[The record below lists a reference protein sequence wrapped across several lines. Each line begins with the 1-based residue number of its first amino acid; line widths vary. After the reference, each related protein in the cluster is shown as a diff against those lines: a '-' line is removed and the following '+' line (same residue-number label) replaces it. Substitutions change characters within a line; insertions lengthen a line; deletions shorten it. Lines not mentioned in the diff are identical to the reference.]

1 MPGPDRRTWGEMM
14 ETRNSRR
21 CKIPLLLA
29 VSMPFSS
36 FSFSSSS
43 STSYSSYSS
52 SSSSSTTSS
61 SSSSPLPPPLLDLL
75 PATNNTMKDV
85 SLLLTAL
92 ENNVPFGFA
101 HFNDGELQA
110 LDCNDGKKTVFA
122 WMQACT
128 PALSA
133 AMRAAMTRTAPN
145 FYLGLPCN
153 CEFRGRYFLK
163 ALQLLNVS
171 HGLPYTYDDAMH
183 MRRGVHNDDTACPAV
198 PTPLRHVHRGAATAS
213 GGASLVGRITV
224 APLFINGN
232 YLRAKKEL
240 VRILTAALSRQRRR
254 VHAVVAAG
262 RQVGRLPVP
271 LASVQRIAQRDAFE
285 ANYTV
290 CRTDAFLRQAGYADG
305 DVVMIMAGPLGR
317 ILASE
322 WTWLRPR
329 VTFLELGSF
338 WDVELW
344 DRPRHRLGL
353 PRPCSARTDT
363 VGLSCSHPWAHSL
376 LPEELTRAYL
386 C

>member
-1 MPGPDRRTWGEMM
+1 MVFLCWFAVTAVRLFC
-14 ETRNSRR
+14 S
-21 CKIPLLLA
+21 LLLA
-29 VSMPFSS
+29 
-36 FSFSSSS
+36 SSSS
-43 STSYSSYSS
+43 GSNPPNLMVSAVSSV
-52 SSSSSTTSS
+52 
-61 SSSSPLPPPLLDLL
+61 L
-75 PATNNTMKDV
+75 PAMNNSMKDLAQ
-85 SLLLTAL
+85 LLGAL

-128 PALSA
+128 PALST
-133 AMRAAMTRTAPN
+133 AMHAAMTRTAPN

-153 CEFRGRYFLK
+153 CEFRGRYFLR

-171 HGLPYTYDDAMH
+171 HGLPYSYDDAMH
-183 MRRGVHNDDTACPAV
+183 MRRGVHNDDTACPAA
-198 PTPLRHVHRGAATAS
+198 PTPLRHVPPAAAAAAS
-213 GGASLVGRITV
+213 DRFTGISLVGRITV

-240 VRILTAALSRQRRR
+240 VRILTAASTLQRRR

-262 RQVGRLPVP
+262 RQVGRLTVP
-271 LASVQRIAQRDAFE
+271 LASVQRIAQKDAFE
-285 ANYTV
+285 ANYTA

-322 WTWLRPR
+322 WTWLRPH

-344 DRPRHRLGL
+344 DRPRHRLSL

-363 VGLSCSHPWAHSL
+363 VGMQCSHQWAHGL
-376 LPEELTRAYL
+376 LPEEVTRAYL